1 MAAAADNFSRST
13 LPSINRAADETGR
26 AVRQMGLAASAV
38 SDKPATLHLRQR
50 PPPRQPRRAG
60 FAPPWPTPD
69 RSKARAM
76 HTLPHVLPLRCY

>member
-38 SDKPATLHLRQR
+38 SDNPATLHLTAAAACR
-50 PPPRQPRRAG
+50 PAPASPALPRPGPP
-60 FAPPWPTPD
+60 
-69 RSKARAM
+69 
-76 HTLPHVLPLRCY
+76 